1 MQELEL
7 PPVDKIEIL
16 SLMDNF
22 TDTITPG
29 NAIARRA
36 VRDTDP
42 FLKPALRAE
51 HGVSMLITVTAG
63 DEKTTFLFD
72 TGVTEDGALHNMDAM
87 DVRPGEVQALVLS
100 HGHTDHA
107 MGMLGMIKRL
117 GRSRMP
123 TILHPDAFLQRKII
137 APDGRETNMIP
148 HLASATSNRR
158 TSNSSSNAAPASS
171 STGVC
176 WYPAR

>member
-1 MQELEL
+1 MPELEL
-7 PPVDKIEIL
+7 PPVDKIEVL

-29 NAIARRA
+29 NAIARRP
-36 VRDTDP
+36 VRHPDA
-42 FLKPALRAE
+42 FLRPTLRAE
-51 HGVSMLITVTAG
+51 HGVSMLITVTVG

-72 TGVTEDGALHNMDAM
+72 TGVTPDGALHNMDALE
-87 DVRPGEVQALVLS
+87 VRPGEVQSLVLS

-123 TILHPDAFLQRKII
+123 IILHPDAFLQRK
-137 APDGRETNMIP
+137 
-148 HLASATSNRR
+148 
-158 TSNSSSNAAPASS
+158 SSPL
-171 STGVC
+171 TGVR
-176 WYPAR
+176 PT